1 MIMEGARI
9 FVLLLGIGLCFGTED
24 QQAPRSARTIARFF
38 GLASNPQP
46 QQQPQQVLQQQP
58 QVTPQVRKPVPLI
71 YSVKYYDRTGEG
83 EKVDV
88 VPDHAVVQDRV
99 QGVPTRVFLN
109 LYTGQQTPVYYDN
122 KGQLLVPCPVYDHL
136 YVAGMDPS
144 LVRKPAPSKVVQTPV
159 VPPQL
164 PVPQVQVPVPV
175 PEIVYYAAPS
185 FLGHNPV
192 QKSNGGVG
200 LTVVGVPYDFP
211 YYPGI
216 YPYGNGAYNPY
227 GNGGYNPYVYIK
239 PSPTGHQHGHPQ
251 SAVGQTHQQPVAQVV
266 EKKEV
271 EKTD

>member
-1 MIMEGARI
+1 MGGARI
-9 FVLLLGIGLCFGTED
+9 FVLLLGVGLCLGSGD
-24 QQAPRSARTIARFF
+24 QQSPRSTRTIARFF
-38 GLASNPQP
+38 GLESSPQP
-46 QQQPQQVLQQQP
+46 QQAQPQQVVQQP
-58 QVTPQVRKPVPLI
+58 QVAAQVRKPVPLI

-83 EKVDV
+83 EKVEV
-88 VPDHAVVQDRV
+88 IPDHAVVQDSRV

-136 YVAGMDPS
+136 YVAGVDQG
-144 LVRKPAPSKVVQTPV
+144 LVRKPSPQKVVQTPV
-159 VPPQL
+159 PVSPQV
-164 PVPQVQVPVPV
+164 PVPQVQVPVP
-175 PEIVYYAAPS
+175 EIVYYATPS
-185 FLGHNPV
+185 FVGHNPV
-192 QKSNGGVG
+192 QKSGGGVG

-239 PSPTGHQHGHPQ
+239 PNPSAHHHGPPSQ
-251 SAVGQTHQQPVAQVV
+251 VVQAQQPVVAQVA